1 MHYGRA
7 SLHSISYA
15 LAFVHFCT
23 LHVALF
29 SQLNVNIFMKHLIDR
44 SIVLL
49 AINLLALIGL
59 NHPAQAQEVA
69 GALNFGFDANGNK
82 YWGNFSDSRF
92 GLGGDLFLR
101 WNIMDWLTL
110 RAAYNAGVIQY
121 KVTQTSINDEEALFG
136 MPGSTV
142 PGSPGI
148 AGTLNHI
155 RYGGWDLMFEGN
167 FFPDQT
173 FVPYVLGGIEALNFE
188 PDNSVPSPLEGNGSG
203 YYNKNVIGGVA
214 GVGFDMFIT
223 PKVAFNGQVLLH
235 LTGTDWLDDYSSG
248 AAASANAIAN
258 GATQTVGNGNNTQ
271 DVYLTFGLGFSY
283 YIFTPPE
290 APPPAPA
297 TTTIENDHTYIFHDT
312 TENTVVHNDTV
323 YLTHADT
330 VFLSHADTL
339 LMSRVDTVFVSGIKD
354 TLYLNPP
361 INTIFNFPGTLF
373 IVNTDRFNTAIP
385 DNLTN
390 LYQIKALVQQCPNLR
405 VEIQGFA
412 SAEGTPEHNQ
422 RLSELR
428 ADRIKTWLIEQGVS
442 PDKIAST
449 RGFGTSNPAVVE
461 RTDVSP
467 AELEA
472 ERVQNRRIAVKV
484 VQPCQ

>member
-1 MHYGRA
+1 
-7 SLHSISYA
+7 
-15 LAFVHFCT
+15 
-23 LHVALF
+23 
-29 SQLNVNIFMKHLIDR
+29 MKHIIIR
-44 SIVLL
+44 SVSLL
-49 AINLLALIGL
+49 VLALILLMNVGRI
-59 NHPAQAQEVA
+59 ASAQEVA

-82 YWGNFSDSRF
+82 YWGNFTDSRF

-101 WNIMDWLTL
+101 WNIMDWLSL

-121 KVTQTSINDEEALFG
+121 KSTEGSIAAEHALFG
-136 MPGSTV
+136 VPGPTV
-142 PGSPGI
+142 PGADGSP
-148 AGTLNHI
+148 AGSLNHI

-167 FFPDQT
+167 FFPDQS

-188 PDNSVPSPLEGNGSG
+188 PDNSIPSPLEGNAAGA
-203 YYNKNVIGGVA
+203 YNKYVIGGVA

-223 PKVAFNGQVLLH
+223 PKVTFNGQVLLH
-235 LTGTDWLDDYSSG
+235 LTGTDWLDDYSDP
-248 AAASANAIAN
+248 
-258 GATQTVGNGNNTQ
+258 NNSRQ

-290 APPPAPA
+290 APPPAPV
-297 TTTIENDHTYIFHDT
+297 TTTIENNHTYIYHDT
-312 TENTVVHNDTV
+312 TENTVVHTDTV
-323 YLTHADT
+323 FLTHADT

-354 TLYLNPP
+354 TMYLNPP

-373 IVNTDRFNTAIP
+373 IVNTDRFNTAVP

-428 ADRIKTWLIEQGVS
+428 ADRIKTWLVEQGVS
-442 PDKIAST
+442 PDKVAST
-449 RGFGTSNPAVVE
+449 KGFGTSNPAVKE
-461 RTDVSP
+461 RTDVSA